1 MKRRPSAVAFATL
14 GATLIALAY
23 GVARFAFGLFV
34 PSIRTD
40 LELTPDRMGMI
51 GSIPFVSFALTSM
64 VASTLARRLG
74 ARRGAT
80 LASGFGGL
88 GLALISGA
96 AGAPMLAAGVFACG
110 VCTGL
115 MMPAL
120 SEGIHKVVAPHL
132 HGRVNAVMNAG
143 TSVGV
148 LLSVPAVLLLANAW
162 RGAYAFFAVL
172 AVIGIVAARVFI
184 PPSGPVRSSGHLQ
197 VPAIRPDQR
206 RRLIALNG
214 FALGMGLVSA
224 PYWVF
229 APDLVVVLGG
239 LRPDLT
245 GWLWAAV
252 GLAGLGG
259 AGAGDLGER
268 LGAGRVQGLALAV
281 LSGATL
287 LVLSAPGNLALAIL
301 SAALFGLA
309 YMVLTGLYLVSAI
322 LLLPDHPS
330 LGGVLPFLAIAVG
343 QALGSTLTGL
353 AVEQLGYVAAFGGM
367 AFLGLV
373 LAAGYPLFP
382 SRWPRPHFGPGDSL
396 APAARPRVPAT
407 GSEAPAAVG
416 PGRAGRRR
424 APSAPDRPGR

>member
-1 MKRRPSAVAFATL
+1 MTPPSATRVAIV
-14 GATLIALAY
+14 GAGLIALAY

-34 PSIRTD
+34 PSIRAD
-40 LELTPDRMGMI
+40 LGLKPDLMGLI
-51 GSIPFVSFALTSM
+51 GSIPFVSFAVTSV

-74 ARRGAT
+74 ARRGAM
-80 LASGFGGL
+80 LASGFGAVGL
-88 GLALISGA
+88 ILISRAG
-96 AGAPMLAAGVFACG
+96 GAPMLAAGVFACG
-110 VCTGL
+110 ICTGL

-120 SEGIHKVVAPHL
+120 SEGIHKAVQPRL

-162 RGAYAFFAVL
+162 RGAYASFAALGVLGVL
-172 AVIGIVAARVFI
+172 AAAVFI
-184 PPSGPVRSSGHLQ
+184 PGTKHRERSAHVQL
-197 VPAIRPDQR
+197 PRIRADQR
-206 RRLIALNG
+206 RRLIRLNG

-224 PYWVF
+224 AYWVF

-259 AGAGDLGER
+259 AAAGDLGER
-268 LGAGRVQGLALAV
+268 LGAGRVQSLALAL
-281 LSGATL
+281 LSLATL
-287 LVLSAPGNLALAIL
+287 LVLAVPDSLGSTVL

-309 YMVLTGLYLVSAI
+309 YMTLTGLYLVTAI

-343 QALGSTLTGL
+343 QALGSTLTGMV
-353 AVEQLGYVAAFGGM
+353 VEQSGYSAAFGGM
-367 AFLGLV
+367 ALLGV
-373 LAAGYPLFP
+373 MLAACYPLFP
-382 SRWPRPHFGPGDSL
+382 EPP
-396 APAARPRVPAT
+396 ARPRPA
-407 GSEAPAAVG
+407 
-416 PGRAGRRR
+416 PGV
-424 APSAPDRPGR
+424 